1 MALGV
6 VELSVGDTQLNVR
19 EYIEALVLMEISLPS
34 KLNCGGMRICESN
47 TRIALSERSTS
58 LEVMYVV
65 GLIWSKNKLLST
77 MKLLSLV

>member
-1 MALGV
+1 
-6 VELSVGDTQLNVR
+6 
-19 EYIEALVLMEISLPS
+19 MEISLPS
-34 KLNCGGMRICESN
+34 KPSGGMRICESN

>member
-34 KLNCGGMRICESN
+34 KPSGGMRICESN

-58 LEVMYVV
+58 LEVMSVV
-65 GLIWSKNKLLST
+65 GPCLL
-77 MKLLSLV
+77 V

>member
-19 EYIEALVLMEISLPS
+19 EHLEALVLMEISLPS
-34 KLNCGGMRICESN
+34 KLIAGGMRICESN

-58 LEVMYVV
+58 LEVMSVV
-65 GLIWSKNKLLST
+65 GPCLL
-77 MKLLSLV
+77 V